1 MFAPPVAKAKTRAG
15 AKSTGVLAPHR
26 STFAARPFG
35 GSAVEQVH
43 VLQRSVGNQA
53 TLRLLA
59 QPGSSLTD
67 GHCEQEAVPASLTAC
82 EAAPNASWDFSS
94 IPTFPPDRAN
104 QPQTR
109 SLLSAPRL
117 PGVIQPKL
125 VVGQAND
132 PLEHEADRAADRIMR
147 MPTRE
152 TPRGPSWDF
161 SRIPAHIFRP
171 AEKPSAVPISVERAL
186 TGPGRPLEPALR
198 SDMERR
204 FGHDFSRVQIHTDGA
219 AQQSARDIGAR
230 AYTVGEHT
238 VFGAGQFAPGTSE
251 GRRLIAHELS
261 HFVQQSM
268 TGRVRRLV
276 QRFEEGEH
284 KGIGD
289 AATGQRTIFLAPDLP
304 VSYGDIVALAGDYFG
319 DWATLRRLANTQ
331 GITEGTR
338 GEVWYAVLVRIRA
351 NSEGAKPAAVEKQGM
366 GKFFDEKA
374 KAAVLARYNTLAA
387 HNIAHFPNPQRGDAA
402 RSQMVKDAGPGA
414 HGAGAS
420 YRQNHATALLIAAA
434 IGQSKAGARRPHA
447 RQFGA
452 GEGNDQ
458 LNDALLIEAF
468 ADHFLTDAFSAG
480 HQQTER
486 ASIKEYWDARIP
498 NFWKNFQIWLADQL
512 VLHARAGARLAPQ
525 WAREQISLPKVGEAV
540 VKIPPLGFGDIVS
553 GAIHAYYNRYG
564 AQADVAGRRITLVG
578 DANLLTKAV
587 PNASLP
593 EKEREF
599 QPKDDQLRHV
609 TDKSKDTFDAATAA
623 VKAGIAEVYEAY
635 DLGRQGED
643 PESVPDKIL
652 RARSGAFA
660 AEHLLPL
667 LASDATVT
675 DPRQRSINPYLGSYA
690 DVLADARLA
699 EGLVISLNS
708 YADVVSDSLAG
719 LGASEADAVNAVLI
733 FRMKG
738 DERSVVRLLR
748 EVISWTPLSGGG
760 FNPDLLPDLNDV
772 RTSTPQLR

>member
-1 MFAPPVAKAKTRAG
+1 
-15 AKSTGVLAPHR
+15 
-26 STFAARPFG
+26 
-35 GSAVEQVH
+35 
-43 VLQRSVGNQA
+43 
-53 TLRLLA
+53 
-59 QPGSSLTD
+59 
-67 GHCEQEAVPASLTAC
+67 
-82 EAAPNASWDFSS
+82 
-94 IPTFPPDRAN
+94 
-104 QPQTR
+104 
-109 SLLSAPRL
+109 
-117 PGVIQPKL
+117 
-125 VVGQAND
+125 
-132 PLEHEADRAADRIMR
+132 
-147 MPTRE
+147 
-152 TPRGPSWDF
+152 
-161 SRIPAHIFRP
+161 
-171 AEKPSAVPISVERAL
+171 
-186 TGPGRPLEPALR
+186 
-198 SDMERR
+198 MERR
-204 FGHDFSRVQIHTDGA
+204 FGHDFSRVWIHTDGA

-238 VFGAGQFAPGTSE
+238 VFGAGQFAPGTLA

-261 HFVQQSM
+261 HFVQQSI
-268 TGRVRRLV
+268 TGRARRSV

-289 AATGQRTIFLAPDLP
+289 AATGQQTIFLAPDLP

-319 DWATLRRLANTQ
+319 DWATLRRLANTP

-338 GEVWYAVLVRIRA
+338 GEVWYAILVRIRA
-351 NSEGAKPAAVEKQGM
+351 NSEGADPAAVEAQGM

-402 RSQMVKDAGPGA
+402 RPQMAKDAGPGPI
-414 HGAGAS
+414 GAGAS

-447 RQFGA
+447 HHFGA
-452 GEGNDQ
+452 GEGSDQ

-512 VLHARAGARLAPQ
+512 VLHARAGPRAAPNLARGVAPQ
-525 WAREQISLPKVGEAV
+525 WAREQISLPKVREAV
-540 VKIPPLGFGDIVS
+540 VKIPPLGFGDIIS

-593 EKEREF
+593 QKERDF

-609 TDKSKDTFDAATAA
+609 TNKSKDTFDAATAA

-652 RARSGAFA
+652 RAGSGAFA
-660 AEHLLPL
+660 AEHLLPV
-667 LASDATVT
+667 LAPDSTVT

-699 EGLVISLNS
+699 EGLAISLDS
-708 YADVVSDSLAG
+708 YADLVSSSLAG
-719 LGASEADAVNAVLI
+719 LGASERDAVNVVLI
-733 FRMKG
+733 FPMKG
-738 DERSVVRLLR
+738 GERSVVRLLR
-748 EVISWTPLSGGG
+748 EVITWTPLSGGG

-772 RTSTPQLR
+772 RTSIPQVR